1 MNAAQNSGSPARKLL
16 ILHIV
21 AKGRRGWA
29 APGDKYGPSRRA
41 GHNQA
46 ICHRRL
52 YASAAGRYVPLEDLA
67 RMVEDEE
74 AFVVRDAATG
84 EDITPAIL
92 KQIMI
97 ERAPHG

>member
-1 MNAAQNSGSPARKLL
+1 
-16 ILHIV
+16 
-21 AKGRRGWA
+21 
-29 APGDKYGPSRRA
+29 
-41 GHNQA
+41 
-46 ICHRRL
+46 
-52 YASAAGRYVPLEDLA
+52 VPLEDLA